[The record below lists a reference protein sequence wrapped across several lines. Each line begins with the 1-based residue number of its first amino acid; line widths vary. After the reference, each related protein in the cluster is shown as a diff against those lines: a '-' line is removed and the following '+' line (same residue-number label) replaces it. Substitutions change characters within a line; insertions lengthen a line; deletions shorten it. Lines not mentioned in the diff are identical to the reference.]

1 LKSAANYGCPSIDD
15 LQDLESN
22 AGFERMHKFISPEG
36 VRQDAAHIY
45 LHPLLQDGAHP
56 NLHLL
61 LHSKVCRV
69 LFDAQHRATGVEYV
83 TAGTPCSAGLQ
94 SPTLKTVKA
103 KRLVIIS
110 CGTFGSP
117 AILERSGIGRRAH
130 LEQLGIQT
138 VSDLPGVGENY
149 RDHPFIHFSYKAS
162 LPEKETLDWVLRDP
176 AHMPKLMAEKNPVL
190 GTNGL
195 EIFGR
200 WRPSTLEV
208 EQMRNPRIAKLWAEE
223 FVPHPSKP
231 FMLTGSFAGYLGPP
245 SDVPPGQYFTI
256 GNYIPY
262 PRSQGSVHI
271 TGKQVDAPLDIST
284 GFFEG
289 AGDIDLDLQVW
300 TYKRTREVAR
310 RLDCYLGEVTVGH
323 PQFATSSKAALVSLD
338 SGSAG
343 EAAQCGGPL
352 KDIEYTSEDDEAIKA
367 CIRERIA
374 TAWHYLG
381 SAPMRPREEGGVVD
395 KDLHV
400 YGVSKL
406 MVAGELFLAFFS
418 FLCSWEYF
426 ISISSRWCLLVL
438 CYRQALGVETLTVP
452 VPVGLI
458 RLVDCSLQ
466 CRGKHVQHSSRYW
479 RESGH
484 NCRAGTGDRNR
495 ITPSCMLRSQ
505 VVNSVVALITSE
517 WPANSTNRR
526 RPLVSVRGKGRGEAG
541 GQQATFPDVLKGCS
555 V

>member
-1 LKSAANYGCPSIDD
+1 
-15 LQDLESN
+15 
-22 AGFERMHKFISPEG
+22 
-36 VRQDAAHIY
+36 
-45 LHPLLQDGAHP
+45 
-56 NLHLL
+56 
-61 LHSKVCRV
+61 
-69 LFDAQHRATGVEYV
+69 
-83 TAGTPCSAGLQ
+83 
-94 SPTLKTVKA
+94 
-103 KRLVIIS
+103 
-110 CGTFGSP
+110 
-117 AILERSGIGRRAH
+117 
-130 LEQLGIQT
+130 LEQLGIQP

-162 LPEKETLDWVLRDP
+162 LPEDETLDCVLRDP
-176 AHMPKLMAEKNPVL
+176 AHMPKLMAEKNTVL

-200 WRPSTLEV
+200 WRPSTSEV

-245 SDVPPGQYFTI
+245 SDVQPGQYFTI

-300 TYKRTREVAR
+300 AYKRTREVAR

-338 SGSAG
+338 SGSAR
-343 EAAQCGGPL
+343 EAALRGGPL

-400 YGVSKL
+400 YGVSRL
-406 MVAGELFLAFFS
+406 MVAGELFLVFFS
-418 FLCSWEYF
+418 FLCPSQYF
-426 ISISSRWCLLVL
+426 IFLSSELLSSSRWRLLVL
-438 CYRQALGVETLTVP
+438 CYRQ
-452 VPVGLI
+452 
-458 RLVDCSLQ
+458 
-466 CRGKHVQHSSRYW
+466 
-479 RESGH
+479 
-484 NCRAGTGDRNR
+484 
-495 ITPSCMLRSQ
+495 PSHGS
-505 VVNSVVALITSE
+505 
-517 WPANSTNRR
+517 
-526 RPLVSVRGKGRGEAG
+526 
-541 GQQATFPDVLKGCS
+541 
-555 V
+555 